1 MNRNTRT
8 LVVLCVA
15 LVTAGLA
22 TLAVYQAVKAMPV
35 REVELAMSPIVLAAR
50 DLPSGTILTR
60 DDVTLT
66 EWPATSRVGSS
77 FGSADA
83 VLGRGLVAAVSA
95 NEPFTEQKLAPPG
108 AGAGLPPTIPPGM
121 RAMSVK
127 VDDVIG
133 VAGFVGPGTRVDLV
147 ATLRAGSNS
156 RESSSRII
164 LSNVLVLMSGTRL
177 EQERTTPAT
186 RPAPSSVVTLAVT
199 PTDAEMIALAASEGR
214 ITLALRNPLDVAST
228 ESAGV
233 NVSTLLRAGAPL
245 PVVVEKP
252 ARKTVARAPEP
263 TPPPPPPPVEK
274 PYTVQAIRAAKE
286 TTEKVAD

>member
-1 MNRNTRT
+1 
-8 LVVLCVA
+8 
-15 LVTAGLA
+15 
-22 TLAVYQAVKAMPV
+22 
-35 REVELAMSPIVLAAR
+35 MSPIVLAAR
-50 DLPSGTILTR
+50 DLPSGSILTR
-60 DDVTLT
+60 DDIKLV
-66 EWPATSRVGSS
+66 EWPASSRVGSS
-77 FGSADA
+77 FASADA

-95 NEPFTEQKLAPPG
+95 NEPVTEQKLAPPG

-147 ATLRAGSNS
+147 ATLRAGGNS

-177 EQERTTPAT
+177 EQERTTPST

-233 NVSTLLRAGAPL
+233 NVSTLLRAGAPV
-245 PVVVEKP
+245 PVEPPVKPRLVVRRP
-252 ARKTVARAPEP
+252 APE
-263 TPPPPPPPVEK
+263 PPPPVTVVPAAK
-274 PYTVQAIRAAKE
+274 PRTVEAIRAAKKTDE
-286 TTEKVAD
+286 ELD